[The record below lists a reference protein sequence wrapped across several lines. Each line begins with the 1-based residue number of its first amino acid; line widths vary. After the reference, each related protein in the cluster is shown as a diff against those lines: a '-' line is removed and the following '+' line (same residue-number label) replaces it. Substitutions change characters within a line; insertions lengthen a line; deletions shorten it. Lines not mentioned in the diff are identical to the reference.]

1 MKKVYSLLGI
11 LFFAGNVF
19 AQNFLLASYTSGDVP
34 TSFATYDESC
44 NGTSATITVAL
55 PAGDNYTITGVDVAY
70 TMFSQNGGYI
80 SDQKSKIK
88 FQNTNTE
95 EAVEYGGTINAGGTQ
110 TYSRT
115 NISIANGTYAG
126 GTQLVFQM
134 KARRI
139 WESSTNPGCNTN
151 IVRVNNNSWTI
162 TVYYSNVINN
172 PKVGVQTATPLQT
185 LDVNGKLKLGND
197 NTAPIAGTIRWNA
210 DTNDF
215 EGYNG
220 ADWISFTKNEGGG
233 WGSKDV
239 TENSGVIASDA
250 TAGDNF
256 GVVSISGDYAI
267 VGAHRKNIGAIAEQ
281 GKAYIFKRTGSA
293 WVQQAELLAS
303 DGETQDYFGYSVS
316 ISGDYAIVG
325 AIEKNIGANNNQG
338 KAYIFKRTGTTW
350 AEQASLIASD
360 GSAFNDFGCS
370 VSISGDYAIVGAFIK
385 DIGTNFDQGK
395 AYIFNRTGTTW
406 TEQASLIASDGA
418 IYDKFGLS
426 VSISGDYAIVGA
438 HEKNIGINAD
448 QGKAYI
454 FKRTGTNWAE
464 QAGIV
469 SLDGT
474 AGDKFGT
481 SVSISGDY
489 VIIGAPRK
497 TVEGNVRRG
506 KAYIFKRSGALWIS
520 QYNLISS
527 DGASYDNFGN
537 AVSIS
542 GDYAVVGANDKII
555 GGNINHGK
563 VYIFK
568 RGTPWVEQAAL
579 ITSDGA
585 SGDNFGTSLAI
596 SGNNIIV
603 GSLYKVVGTLS
614 VGKVYFFQK

>member
-19 AQNFLLASYTSGDVP
+19 AQNFLLASYTSGDIP

-44 NGTSATITVAL
+44 NGTSSTITVAL

-115 NISIANGTYAG
+115 NISIANGTYVG

-139 WESSTNPGCNTN
+139 WESATNLGCNTN
-151 IVRVNNNSWTI
+151 IVRVNNNSWSI

-172 PKVGVQTATPLQT
+172 PKVGVQTAAPMQA

-220 ADWISFTKNEGGG
+220 TDWISFTKNEGGG

-239 TENSGVIASDA
+239 TENSSVIQPDA
-250 TAGDNF
+250 LPGDKF
-256 GVVSISGDYAI
+256 G
-267 VGAHRKNIGAIAEQ
+267 
-281 GKAYIFKRTGSA
+281 F
-293 WVQQAELLAS
+293 
-303 DGETQDYFGYSVS
+303 SVS

-325 AIEKNIGANNNQG
+325 APNNTTSTIPPDFKLGAAYIFKKNGITWNEQATLMASDGLNSDYFGEQVSISGDYAIVGARSKNKVYVFKRNGTTWTEESPLVALGGGLIGSSLFISGDYSIVSAGGNCIVFKRTGTVWAQEAVLIASDGPGLGSSISISGDYAIIGASQKSVGANVGQG
-338 KAYIFKRTGTTW
+338 KAYIFKRTGTSW
-350 AEQASLIASD
+350 IEQAGIVSLD
-360 GSAFNDFGCS
+360 GAAGDRFGSS
-370 VSISGDYAIVGAFIK
+370 VSISGDYAIIGASQKTVGGNIR
-385 DIGTNFDQGK
+385 QGK
-395 AYIFNRTGTTW
+395 AYIYKRTGTTGSTW
-406 TEQASLIASDGA
+406 SSQYSIIASDGEA
-418 IYDKFGLS
+418 KDELGY
-426 VSISGDYAIVGA
+426 
-438 HEKNIGINAD
+438 
-448 QGKAYI
+448 
-454 FKRTGTNWAE
+454 
-464 QAGIV
+464 
-469 SLDGT
+469 
-474 AGDKFGT
+474 
-481 SVSISGDY
+481 
-489 VIIGAPRK
+489 
-497 TVEGNVRRG
+497 
-506 KAYIFKRSGALWIS
+506 
-520 QYNLISS
+520 
-527 DGASYDNFGN
+527 

-542 GDYAVVGANDKII
+542 GDYAVVGCSYKDI
-555 GGNINHGK
+555 GGIRDKGK
-563 VYIFK
+563 AYIFK
-568 RGTPWVEQAAL
+568 RGTPWIEQAAL
-579 ITSDGA
+579 VQSDATKDDLFGA
-585 SGDNFGTSLAI
+585 SVCI

-603 GSLYKVVGTLS
+603 GAPLKSVAVDPSTTLS
-614 VGKVYFFQK
+614 LGKVYFFQK